1 MVAYN
6 YIIISRKFIPIIAV
20 YNRMQILEL
29 RHFISFFTVPHFF
42 SIAFSMI
49 KPLLSDT
56 TRDKMRIFDCDR
68 SEWEPALLEEIDSDQ
83 LPACYGGSMT
93 DPDGNPMCLTK
104 VIDIIYIFNK
114 KKMIRDC

>member
-1 MVAYN
+1 MVDYN
-6 YIIISRKFIPIIAV
+6 YIIISRKFIPIIDV

-68 SEWEPALLEEIDSDQ
+68 SEWEPELLEEIDSDQ